1 MKKLEDRVFRN
12 PLTTLIGIAFAAVGI
27 WILNWS
33 AELTEGSRVFL
44 AIICF
49 GLSITGLG
57 WKDRAFVKV
66 LEIFKNKVGVLVFF
80 SFSIAFLSVTGCVT
94 NRRLLKELQ
103 AIKSVQESIHNTN
116 QIYFYESQK
125 QTIDTEVD
133 ALRDDDLLNVVNG
146 LVRPSDPAAAKSA
159 KSKH

>member
-12 PLTTLIGIAFAAVGI
+12 PLTTLIGIAFAAVGV

-44 AIICF
+44 AILCF

-57 WKDRAFVKV
+57 WKDRVFVKV
-66 LEIFKNKVGVLVFF
+66 LEIFKNKANLIVFF

-94 NRRLLKELQ
+94 NGRLLKELQ

-116 QIYFYESQK
+116 RIYFYESQK

-146 LVRPSDPAAAKSA
+146 LVRPSDPAAKSA